1 MGKNKSII
9 KFIIFIIFII
19 LLILAVIILKK
30 GVEEYRYRKAILR
43 KEKNYIENLLNPE
56 CYN

>member
-1 MGKNKSII
+1 MEKNKSII
-9 KFIIFIIFII
+9 KFIIFII

-43 KEKNYIENLLNPE
+43 KEKNYIENLFFSILPP
-56 CYN
+56 